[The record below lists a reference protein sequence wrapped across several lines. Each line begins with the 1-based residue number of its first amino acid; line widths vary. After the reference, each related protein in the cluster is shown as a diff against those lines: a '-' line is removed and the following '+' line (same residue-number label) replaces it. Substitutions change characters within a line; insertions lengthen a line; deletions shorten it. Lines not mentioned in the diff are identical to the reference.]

1 MPYVIDN
8 SRQIMSAG
16 NATHGA
22 AAVIVAHGERGGARS
37 NAILR
42 GHAGKAAESLPGV
55 AVAAGVLS
63 GDPTLEAALAEV
75 ADKTSGPI
83 LLYPF
88 FMAPGYFVNVKIPK
102 RLADAGLA
110 ERCRVLP
117 VFGLEGP
124 LPVIIRDKA
133 AAAAR
138 KLGTPASEC
147 RLLLVGHGS
156 KVARASAEATEAVA
170 ACLRELGGF
179 SRIETAFLEEA
190 PFVDDVIIADTR
202 PTVVVGFFNGDGLHA
217 AEDVP
222 EAVGKFDGPIT
233 YTGPVGAFPE
243 VSQLIAK
250 TIAAAVSGSDD
261 QAAAATL

>member
-1 MPYVIDN
+1 MI
-8 SRQIMSAG
+8 SGKGTSQ
-16 NATHGA
+16 A
-22 AAVIVAHGERGGARS
+22 AAVIVAHGERGGAFS
-37 NAILR
+37 NVILK
-42 GHAGKAAESLPGV
+42 GHAQKAAEALPNV

-63 GDPTLEAALAEV
+63 GEPVLEAALADV
-75 ADKTSGPI
+75 ARRTLGPI

-88 FMAPGYFVNVKIPK
+88 FMAPGYFVNVKLPR

-124 LPVIIRDKA
+124 LPVLIRDRAVA
-133 AAAAR
+133 AAEEI
-138 KLGTPASEC
+138 ASANQC

-179 SRIETAFLEEA
+179 ARVETAFLEEA
-190 PFVDDVIIADTR
+190 PFLEDVVLADTR

-222 EAVGKFDGPIT
+222 EAVSKFDGPIT

-243 VSQLIAK
+243 ASNMIARS
-250 TIAAAVSGSDD
+250 IAAAVEGRD
-261 QAAAATL
+261 AAEPQPA

>member
-1 MPYVIDN
+1 
-8 SRQIMSAG
+8 MSLDQKQSAP
-16 NATHGA
+16 
-22 AAVIVAHGERGGARS
+22 AAVLVAHGERGGAFS

-42 GHAGKAAESLPGV
+42 GHAAQAAEALPGI

-63 GDPTLEAALAEV
+63 GDPALETALADV
-75 ADKTSGPI
+75 AARTSGPI

-88 FMAPGYFVNVKIPK
+88 FMATGYFVNVKIPK
-102 RLADAGLA
+102 RLADAGVA
-110 ERCRVLP
+110 GRCRILP

-133 AAAAR
+133 LSAADEIA
-138 KLGTPASEC
+138 TPAEHC

-170 ACLRELGGF
+170 ACLREMGGF
-179 SRIETAFLEEA
+179 ARVETAFLEEA
-190 PFVDDVIIADTR
+190 PFLDDVVQSDTR

-222 EAVGKFDGPIT
+222 QAVGRFDGPIT

-243 VSQLIAK
+243 VSQLIARS
-250 TIAAAVSGSDD
+250 IAGAASD
-261 QAAAATL
+261 LPER

>member
-1 MPYVIDN
+1 M
-8 SRQIMSAG
+8 A
-16 NATHGA
+16 NATRDTGHDASRVSPRA
-22 AAVIVAHGERGGARS
+22 AAVIVAHGERGGAFS
-37 NAILR
+37 NAIVK
-42 GHAGKAAESLPGV
+42 GHATQAAAVLPDV

-63 GDPTLEAALAEV
+63 GEPPFEEALADV
-75 ADKTSGPI
+75 AARTSGPI

-102 RLADAGLA
+102 RLADAGVA
-110 ERCRVLP
+110 SRCRVLP
-117 VFGLEGP
+117 VLGLEGP
-124 LPVIIRDKA
+124 LPVVIRDHAMRASAETGA
-133 AAAAR
+133 APAA
-138 KLGTPASEC
+138 C

-179 SRIETAFLEEA
+179 ASVATAFLEEA
-190 PFVDDVIIADTR
+190 PFLDDVIVADAR

-222 EAVGKFDGPIT
+222 QAVASFEGPIA

-243 VSQLIAK
+243 VSTLIARS
-250 TIAAAVSGSDD
+250 IAAAVAACDD
-261 QAAAATL
+261 AAATPQT

>member
-1 MPYVIDN
+1 
-8 SRQIMSAG
+8 MSSG
-16 NATHGA
+16 SGTTQA
-22 AAVIVAHGERGGARS
+22 AAVLVAHGERGGAFS
-37 NAILR
+37 NAILK
-42 GHAGKAAESLPGV
+42 GHAQKAAGELPNV

-63 GDPTLEAALAEV
+63 GEPGLEAALADV
-75 ADKTSGPI
+75 VQRTSGPI

-133 AAAAR
+133 TSAAEEIA
-138 KLGTPASEC
+138 TPADQC

-179 SRIETAFLEEA
+179 ARVETAFLEEA
-190 PFVDDVIIADTR
+190 PFLEDVILADTR

-243 VSQLIAK
+243 VSHLIAK
-250 TIAAAVSGSDD
+250 SIAAAVEDLG
-261 QAAAATL
+261 AAVPQSS

>member
-1 MPYVIDN
+1 M
-8 SRQIMSAG
+8 G
-16 NATHGA
+16 NGHAAGA
-22 AAVIVAHGERGGARS
+22 AAVLVAHGERGGAFS
-37 NAILR
+37 NAILK
-42 GHAGKAAESLPGV
+42 GHAAAASEALPGV
-55 AVAAGVLS
+55 AIAAGVLS
-63 GDPTLEAALAEV
+63 GDPVLENALGEV
-75 ADKTSGPI
+75 AARTTGPI

-102 RLADAGLA
+102 RLEDAGLA
-110 ERCRVLP
+110 ARCRVLP

-124 LPVIIRDKA
+124 LPVLIRDNAMRA
-133 AAAAR
+133 AQQISSPPEA
-138 KLGTPASEC
+138 C

-179 SRIETAFLEEA
+179 ARVETAFLEEA
-190 PFVDDVIIADTR
+190 PFLNDVVVADTR

-222 EAVGKFDGPIT
+222 EAVANFDGPIT

-243 VSQLIAK
+243 VSDLIARS
-250 TIAAAVSGSDD
+250 IAAAVEPP
-261 QAAAATL
+261 A